1 MKKGKMLGLIVR
13 QAREE
18 KNWTQQE
25 LADKMGIPV
34 DEVIELENGNADPS
48 MTETAGYFFL
58 LNISPDI
65 TMYEDNAEDALRMNR
80 LFRELQTLT
89 PDQFDRVCKS
99 ASHIRLWYENH
110 PDVITLDDYWKAIE
124 KEVADK

>member
-1 MKKGKMLGLIVR
+1 MKKSKMFGLVVQ

-18 KNWTQQE
+18 KKWTQQE
-25 LADKMGIPV
+25 LADKMGIHV
-34 DEVIELENGNADPS
+34 DEIIELENGNADPP
-48 MTETAGYFFL
+48 MTEAAGYFFL

-89 PDQFDRVCKS
+89 PEQFDRLCRSV
-99 ASHIRLWYENH
+99 SHIRRWRENR

-124 KEVADK
+124 KESADK

>member
-1 MKKGKMLGLIVR
+1 MKKGKILGLAVR

-34 DEVIELENGNADPS
+34 DKITELENGSADPLIADS
-48 MTETAGYFFL
+48 AGYFFL

-65 TMYEDNAEDALRMNR
+65 MMYEDNAEDALRMDR

-89 PDQFDRVCKS
+89 ADQFERVCQS
-99 ASHIRLWYENH
+99 ASHIRRWRENH
-110 PDVITLDDYWKAIE
+110 PDVTTLDDYWETIGNDA
-124 KEVADK
+124 ADT

>member
-34 DEVIELENGNADPS
+34 DKV
-48 MTETAGYFFL
+48 TETAGYFFL

-89 PDQFDRVCKS
+89 PEQFDRLCRSV
-99 ASHIRLWYENH
+99 SHIRRWRENR

-124 KEVADK
+124 KESADK